1 MLFFFSHSGLPPD
14 IARVTGALGLLD
26 VFTICREALDAGQ
39 PLAPVLAQ
47 LHSVPRGAQ
56 AVLAALAAAG
66 SGAGG
71 GSGGPPPPPPP
82 PAAPPLDPEAARFG
96 AERLRG
102 WAPHLAVD
110 ALEGAYWE
118 ALAGAVGVG
127 ALQGARPAQL
137 HLQRAEQA
145 EQAQAQAHAGVK
157 REPGGEGAPA
167 AAAAPGGDRKRSRR
181 AEAAAA
187 ARERPGGE
195 AGRAAA
201 ARAAVIEMALASQS
215 GDEGEYLS
223 A

>member
-1 MLFFFSHSGLPPD
+1 VLFFLLSHSGLPPD

-71 GSGGPPPPPPP
+71 GSGGPPLPPPP

-145 EQAQAQAHAGVK
+145 EQAQAHAGVK